1 MIDKYKRRIIRYK
14 QLLELTKKPIKK
26 TITIKLSLLA
36 LILIDWVIAYEVKQL
51 LVGLGGF
58 ILLIIAYIYSNVQH
72 QKLLEH
78 KSDILN
84 LININQDCLKRFS
97 GEWRNFPDDGKAY
110 VNREHEFA
118 LDLDI
123 LGKDSLYQWTNMC
136 ETPWGRRQL
145 INSLLHQDLPKEDI
159 VNRQEAISEL
169 SKKVNY
175 RHRLKLETRKLNI
188 KEVDARKLVSWGTKK
203 VSLFQ
208 ELWFVLII
216 RSLPL
221 ITILSIICGPVMG
234 LIPYGIA
241 GAMIMLQS
249 ALLYRGRKSRRLY
262 LDSIYNSYRSIR
274 KLKDV
279 LGLIEKHK
287 FQSKLL
293 NSVRENLVK
302 TSNQLPSKQI
312 SKLSTIANNISNRR
326 SSIYFVFNVLL
337 LWDYQCC
344 ISLEKWK
351 EQYGEYL
358 QEWFNSIGLME
369 SLSSFARIKY
379 DHADWI
385 MPSILDDKSK
395 TYVRGEDVGHPLLGQ
410 SCVTN
415 SIEFNDLMPIVLVTG
430 SNMSGKS
437 TLLRTIGVNLVLA
450 YCGAPVFAKEFKCS
464 KMTLATCMRVS
475 DDLQKNISSFY
486 GEILRIKM
494 IIEKVKLGDK
504 VFFILDEIFKGTNSI
519 DRHLAAKAVIH
530 NLNKYHASGMVSTHD
545 LELEVI
551 EAESDHQ
558 VRNYHFEE
566 AYEEG
571 KITFDY
577 KLKRGVSQTRNA
589 IYLIKAA
596 GIDID

>member
-1 MIDKYKRRIIRYK
+1 MIDKYKRRIERYK
-14 QLLELTKKPIKK
+14 QLLVQTKKPIKK
-26 TITIKLSLLA
+26 VITIKLSLLA
-36 LILIDWVIAYEVKQL
+36 LMLIDWVIAYEVKQL
-51 LVGLGGF
+51 IVGLGGF
-58 ILLIIAYIYSNVQH
+58 VILIIAYIYTNIQH
-72 QKLLEH
+72 QNLLEH
-78 KSDILN
+78 KADILN

-110 VNREHEFA
+110 VNREHAYA

-123 LGKDSLYQWTNMC
+123 VGKDSLYQWTNMC
-136 ETPWGRRQL
+136 ETPWGRQQL
-145 INSLLHQDLPKEDI
+145 INTLLHQDLSKEDI

-169 SKKVNY
+169 SNKLNF

-188 KEVDARKLVSWGTKK
+188 KDIDARKLVSWGNKK
-203 VSLFQ
+203 ESLYQ

-221 ITILSIICGPVMG
+221 ITIVSIICGPVMG
-234 LIPYGIA
+234 VIPSGIA
-241 GAMIMLQS
+241 GAMVILQS
-249 ALLYRGRKSRRLY
+249 ALLYRGRKSRRVY

-274 KLKDV
+274 KLKHV

-287 FQSKLL
+287 FQSTLL
-293 NSVRENLVK
+293 DNVRKTLVN
-302 TSNQLPSKQI
+302 TSDQLPSKQI
-312 SKLSTIANNISNRR
+312 SNLSTIANNISNRR
-326 SSIYFVFNVLL
+326 SSIYFVINVLL

-351 EQYGEYL
+351 EHYGEYL
-358 QEWFNSIGLME
+358 QAWFDSIGLME
-369 SLSSFARIKY
+369 ALSSLARIKY
-379 DHADWI
+379 DHADWM
-385 MPSILDDKSK
+385 MPVILDDKSK
-395 TYVRGEDVGHPLLGQ
+395 TYVRGEAVGHPLLGQ
-410 SCVTN
+410 ACVTN
-415 SIEFNDLMPIVLVTG
+415 SIEFNDSMPIVLVTG

-437 TLLRTIGVNLVLA
+437 TFLRTIGVNLVLA
-450 YCGAPVFAKEFKCS
+450 YCGAPVFAKEFECS

-475 DDLQKNISSFY
+475 DDLQQNISSFY

-494 IIEKVKLGDK
+494 IIEKVKSGNK

-519 DRHLAAKAVIH
+519 DRHFAAKAVIH

-551 EAESDHQ
+551 EDESKHQ
-558 VRNYHFEE
+558 VMNYHFEE

-577 KLKRGVSQTRNA
+577 KLKSGVSQTRNA